1 MGNDAEPTWPRVGI
15 RDVAAAA
22 GVSVASASVA
32 INGRSGVSEQ
42 TRRRVLEAA
51 ERLGYRANPQAQALR
66 RGRTT
71 TYGLVVR
78 NFSNPFFID
87 VISGAEEVA
96 AEAGATLLVVDSQY
110 SLERERRHV
119 TEMADRQCAG
129 LAIAPVGAGDGLAQ
143 WQRLRPGLP
152 TVALNAVV
160 RGIAGVVR
168 VCPDNR
174 QAVRLPV
181 QRLAELGHSRIAF
194 LSAPRALMADPD
206 RLRQFR
212 REVRNLGLRG
222 TPLYSPLTIEGVRE
236 AALAVLSGADR
247 PTAIV
252 TNSDYTAHAVYVAA
266 RRLRLP
272 VGPGVSVVGHDD
284 LPTSELLDPPL
295 TTLQLDRRAMGR
307 ALMQRL
313 LDPSLGEDH
322 VAPVRL
328 VERAS
333 VAAPRDPAPGVSGR
347 SGSGPSAESFRP
359 PSTVRSS
366 LGSERLSH
374 PGTTVA
380 TTR

>member
-1 MGNDAEPTWPRVGI
+1 MGDGAGGSWPRVGI
-15 RDVAAAA
+15 REVAAAA

-32 INGRSGVSEQ
+32 LNGRTGVSEQ
-42 TRRRVLEAA
+42 TRQRVLQAA
-51 ERLGYRANPQAQALR
+51 QRLGYRANPQAQALR

-78 NFSNPFFID
+78 NLSNPFFID

-96 AEAGATLLVVDSQY
+96 AEAGATLLIVDSQY

-119 TEMADRQCAG
+119 AAMADRQCAG
-129 LAIAPVGAGDGLAQ
+129 LAIAPVGTGDGLLQ
-143 WQRLRPGLP
+143 WQQLRPGLP
-152 TVALNAVV
+152 TVALNATAD
-160 RGIAGVVR
+160 GIDGVVR

-181 QRLAELGHSRIAF
+181 RRLAELGHTRIAF

-212 REVRNLGLRG
+212 REARNLGIKG
-222 TPLYSPLTIEGVRE
+222 TTLSSPLTIEAVRDATV
-236 AALAVLSGADR
+236 AALSRAEP

-252 TNSDYTAHAVYVAA
+252 TNSDYTAQAVYVAA
-266 RRLRLP
+266 RWLGLA
-272 VGPGVSVVGHDD
+272 VGPQLSVVGHDD

-313 LDPSLGEDH
+313 LDPGLTADH
-322 VAPVRL
+322 VAEVRL

-333 VAAPRDPAPGVSGR
+333 TSHR
-347 SGSGPSAESFRP
+347 SGSAGSTESFRP
-359 PSTVRSS
+359 PSTARSS
-366 LGSERLSH
+366 VGSEGLSGA
-374 PGTTVA
+374 GTTVA
-380 TTR
+380 TSR